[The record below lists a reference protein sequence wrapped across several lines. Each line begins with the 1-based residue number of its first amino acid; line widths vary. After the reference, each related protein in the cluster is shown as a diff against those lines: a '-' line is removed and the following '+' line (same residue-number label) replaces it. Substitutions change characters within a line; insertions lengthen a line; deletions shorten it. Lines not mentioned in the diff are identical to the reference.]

1 MAVWL
6 LCSHDLHVCYWH
18 IHAVLFQEKEV
29 ALTRTI
35 QHVELCGFK
44 SACIDNSMIKC
55 YTNCITNW
63 KGLIMKTAIYLP
75 DELFEKVDHLAEELN
90 VSRSRIFAE
99 AILDYIEK
107 LKNEEIFKALNR
119 IYSEGETKEEITV
132 REQSKKRYARRV
144 KADKW

>member
-1 MAVWL
+1 
-6 LCSHDLHVCYWH
+6 
-18 IHAVLFQEKEV
+18 
-29 ALTRTI
+29 
-35 QHVELCGFK
+35 
-44 SACIDNSMIKC
+44 
-55 YTNCITNW
+55 
-63 KGLIMKTAIYLP
+63 MKTAIYLP

>member
-1 MAVWL
+1 
-6 LCSHDLHVCYWH
+6 
-18 IHAVLFQEKEV
+18 
-29 ALTRTI
+29 
-35 QHVELCGFK
+35 
-44 SACIDNSMIKC
+44 
-55 YTNCITNW
+55 
-63 KGLIMKTAIYLP
+63 MKTAIYLP
-75 DELFEKVDHLAEELN
+75 DELFEKVDHLAEELH

-132 REQSKKRYARRV
+132 REQGKKRYARRV

>member
-1 MAVWL
+1 
-6 LCSHDLHVCYWH
+6 
-18 IHAVLFQEKEV
+18 
-29 ALTRTI
+29 
-35 QHVELCGFK
+35 
-44 SACIDNSMIKC
+44 
-55 YTNCITNW
+55 
-63 KGLIMKTAIYLP
+63 MKTAIYLP

-90 VSRSRIFAE
+90 VSRSRFFAE